1 MRVFH
6 RSTSVPLFGVLVLLS
21 QAPPSPP
28 PQAGRAPAVDPYLPR
43 PTGLSEADLAALRS
57 GLAKLGDQIAALKKT
72 RGAGPEYDR
81 IADVEVFWSAV
92 HNQIE
97 HNERTDLARA
107 NRALQMGFDRAD
119 QLAQGQTPWMT
130 QNGIHGF
137 YSRIDGSAQPYILN
151 VPEDFDPADRPRR
164 RLDVF
169 LHGRDEGTYD
179 LNFMFTKSTTNFN
192 GMPLHPAVDRFILQ
206 PFGRYSNASRFAGE
220 TDVLEAIDAVKQA
233 YRIDDNRVVMTG
245 F

>member
-1 MRVFH
+1 VTRIGRV
-6 RSTSVPLFGVLVLLS
+6 
-21 QAPPSPP
+21 AI
-28 PQAGRAPAVDPYLPR
+28 
-43 PTGLSEADLAALRS
+43 GLDE
-57 GLAKLGDQIAALKKT
+57 T
-72 RGAGPEYDR
+72 RGSHCDVEAGHPSGPQYDR

-119 QLAQGQTPWMT
+119 QLALGQTPWVS

-137 YSRIDGSAQPYILN
+137 YSKIDGSAQPYILN
-151 VPEDFDPADRPRR
+151 VPEDFDPADRQRR

-192 GMPLHPAVDRFILQ
+192 GMPLKPALDRFILSRSAATAT
-206 PFGRYSNASRFAGE
+206 PAGSPAKPTCWKPSTRSSRPIVSTITASS
-220 TDVLEAIDAVKQA
+220 
-233 YRIDDNRVVMTG
+233 
-245 F
+245 